1 MHPSLTGRLGREKDA
16 ADVLSAGL
24 EAAMPEKFMDRA
36 VRGGRLVIGR
46 RSVPVGRRPAR
57 VVAFGK
63 AAASMAEAFCAR
75 ARVGAGVVVAPHGAP
90 VRRRRRLEVLRASHP
105 SPDRSSIRAA
115 ARVLE
120 FIGECRSDDFLVF
133 LVSGGGS
140 SMLAMPEGVA
150 LREKSEAVRL
160 MMNAGADISEINC
173 VRKHLSA
180 VKGGKLV
187 RGLPCRAA
195 ALLMSDVKR
204 DDMSSIA
211 SGATYCDKTTFSDAL
226 GAVRRLGLSGQ
237 MPAAVMERLRGGA
250 RGLFPET
257 PRRPAIPNAVIASN
271 KDCLRAMSARARKLG
286 YLARTA
292 TAFGRQEKQIRLLA
306 GATPRRRGSCLVFGG
321 ETTVR
326 VRGRG
331 KGGRALEAVMRLGR
345 TLPGAVVGC
354 MGTDGVDGS
363 SPYAG
368 ALVDSSKTDWSG
380 ANRYLASNNSAGF
393 FERRGGLIRTGPT
406 GTNLLDIGIALY

>member
-1 MHPSLTGRLGREKDA
+1 MHPGLAGRSGRERDA
-16 ADVLSAGL
+16 AEVLSAGL
-24 EAAMPEKFMDRA
+24 EAAMPGKFMGRA
-36 VRGGRLVIGR
+36 VRGRRLVIGR
-46 RSVPVGRRPAR
+46 RSVPLGRRPAR

-75 ARVGAGVVVAPHGAP
+75 ARVGAGVVVAPRGAP
-90 VRRRRRLEVLRASHP
+90 VRRRPRLEVLRASHP
-105 SPDRSSIRAA
+105 SPDRSSAEAA

-120 FIGECRSDDFLVF
+120 FIGECRPDDFLVF

-140 SMLAMPEGVA
+140 SMLAMPEGVT
-150 LREKSEAVRL
+150 LQEKSEAARL

-180 VKGGKLV
+180 VKGGKLAQD
-187 RGLPCRAA
+187 LPCRAA

-204 DDMSSIA
+204 DDMSAIA

-226 GAVRRLGLSGQ
+226 RAVRRLGLSGM
-237 MPAAVMERLRGGA
+237 MPAAVMARLRGGA
-250 RGLFPET
+250 RGRFPET
-257 PRRPAIPNAVIASN
+257 PSRPAIPNAVIASN
-271 KDCLRAMSARARKLG
+271 RDCLRAMSARARELG
-286 YLARTA
+286 YSARAA
-292 TAFGRQEKQIRLLA
+292 TAFGRQERQIRLLA
-306 GATPRRRGSCLVFGG
+306 GAAPRRRGSCLVFGG

-331 KGGRALEAVMRLGR
+331 RGGRALEAVMKLGR
-345 TLPGAVVGC
+345 ILPGAVVGC

-368 ALVDSSKTDWSG
+368 ALIDSSNMDWSG
-380 ANRYLASNNSAGF
+380 ADRYLASSNSAKF

-406 GTNLLDIGIALY
+406 GTNLLDVGIALY